1 MTGVQTCALPIS
13 DSVIVTGNSAGTAVV
28 EVTATD
34 SRGVQSIA
42 TSTVTVTAAASS
54 GGGGGGAANP
64 AWLAALALAGLLL
77 GPRAR
82 RTRP

>member
-1 MTGVQTCALPIS
+1 VTGVA
-13 DSVIVTGNSAGTAVV
+13 AGTGTVRLT
-28 EVTATD
+28 VTD
-34 SRGVQSIA
+34 P
-42 TSTVTVTAAASS
+42 TSGLTNSTTVTVTVTAATSTGGG

-82 RTRP
+82 RTRA

>member
-1 MTGVQTCALPIS
+1 
-13 DSVIVTGNSAGTAVV
+13 
-28 EVTATD
+28 VTA
-34 SRGVQSIA
+34 A
-42 TSTVTVTAAASS
+42 TSTGG

-82 RTRP
+82 RTRA